1 MKGNKQST
9 TDLLK
14 KKVKALTNVVQQLI
28 KEVQM
33 NASLAQ
39 GVLTAF
45 QLHIGEEEWD
55 KIVTTAYKPVDEDK
69 GILRNEKKT
78 RTINVKK
85 FFKEK
90 DYNLETDGE
99 IKNVNGSAMFVPF
112 MSGVDDDLFKLY
124 LKEILSI
131 DWLHYKLYLVGG
143 ILEGWKTTDIDICIT
158 GKRDKQ
164 SFKFNESSQSF
175 RSF

>member
-1 MKGNKQST
+1 MKQ
-9 TDLLK
+9 
-14 KKVKALTNVVQQLI
+14 
-28 KEVQM
+28 
-33 NASLAQ
+33 
-39 GVLTAF
+39 
-45 QLHIGEEEWD
+45 
-55 KIVTTAYKPVDEDK
+55 
-69 GILRNEKKT
+69 
-78 RTINVKK
+78 

-158 GKRDKQ
+158 GKVTKDLLNLMNQARALGPFDMYWVKSLKKIKGNGSRVWNFAKAHDRWSQ
-164 SFKFNESSQSF
+164 YQPKWQGKWKKDGLFHMNCKFEIKENRKYKKEPLLIN
-175 RSF
+175 